1 MLLNFEHISKN
12 GIDYVL
18 VPEKDFKQIQEELED
33 ADDLR
38 YLRTAQKDNEGKPT
52 LTHGEMMKEL
62 GLEEAEDILDLEK
75 AITEEQHIPGFT
87 LEEVKKTLDIK

>member
-18 VPEKDFKQIQEELED
+18 VPEADFKQIQEDLED

-38 YLRTAQKDNEGKPT
+38 YLRAARKENEGKPT
-52 LTHGEMMKEL
+52 ITHEQMIEEL
-62 GLEEAEDILDLEK
+62 GLEE
-75 AITEEQHIPGFT
+75 
-87 LEEVKKTLDIK
+87 

>member
-38 YLRTAQKDNEGKPT
+38 YLREARKENEGKPR
-52 LTHGEMMKEL
+52 LSYDEMRKEL
-62 GLEEAEDILDLEK
+62 GLE
-75 AITEEQHIPGFT
+75 
-87 LEEVKKTLDIK
+87 